1 MEKTDHSQ
9 DSKRIAKNTLF
20 LYFRTIITMLI
31 SLYTS
36 RVVLEVLGI
45 IDFGIYNIVGGV
57 VIMFS
62 FLSNALAAGTQRFLS
77 FELGKENYSQLK
89 KTFSMLLNIHVL
101 ISILIFVLAETLGL
115 WFLNTKLNIPP
126 EKIVAARWIYQFSIL
141 SFMLTVLQ
149 VPYYASII
157 AHEKMSMF
165 AYIGVLDASL
175 KLLIVFMLT
184 WINYNKLTLYG
195 FLIFFATVII
205 FITYMIYCR
214 FNFKECNYKYS
225 WDKKLFKIIFNY
237 SGWNLFGGLSVV
249 AVDQGVNI
257 ILNVFFG
264 PAINASRGIAYQV
277 KSAIT
282 TFTSNFQTA
291 VNPQIIKSYASDNHA
306 YMMTLLYQSAKHSFY
321 LLFLLSLPVLLETK
335 LILSL
340 WLKIVPDYTVLFCR
354 LILINAW
361 IDCLSGPLVTAVQA
375 TGRIKL
381 YQIIVGSLLMLNLPL
396 SYIAIKITMQPEIAF
411 YISIII
417 SLLALIVRI
426 TILEKVIEISLNT
439 YFNRVLWRV
448 IAVMI
453 LPIVS
458 SYTLLLLLDTSVYR
472 FILVSIFSTLITIC
486 SVYFVGLDIS
496 EKQFVI
502 KKIKIFCKL

>member
-1 MEKTDHSQ
+1 MEKTNHSQ
-9 DSKRIAKNTLF
+9 NSKRIAKNTLF
-20 LYFRTIITMLI
+20 LYFRTIVTMLI

-36 RVVLEVLGI
+36 RILLEALGI

-77 FELGKENYSQLK
+77 FELGKKNYDQLK
-89 KTFSMLLNIHVL
+89 KTFSMLLNIHFL

-141 SFMLTVLQ
+141 SFIFTVLQ

-157 AHEKMSMF
+157 AHEKMNMF
-165 AYIGVLDASL
+165 AYIGILDASL
-175 KLLIVFMLT
+175 KLLIVFVLT

-195 FLIFFATVII
+195 FLIFFATLII
-205 FITYMIYCR
+205 FIIYIVYCR

-225 WDKKLFKIIFNY
+225 WDKKFFKMIFNY

-249 AVDQGVNI
+249 AIDQGVNI

-340 WLKIVPDYTVLFCR
+340 WLKVVPDYTVLFCR

-396 SYIAIKITMQPEIAF
+396 SYIAIKLTMRPEIAF

-417 SLLALIVRI
+417 SLVALFTRL
-426 TILEKVIEISLNT
+426 TILEKIIEISLST
-439 YFNRVLWRV
+439 YFNRVLLRV
-448 IAVMI
+448 MVVMI

-458 SYTLLLLLDTSVYR
+458 SYFLLFLLDSGVCR
-472 FILVSIFSTLITIC
+472 FILVSLFSILGTIG
-486 SVYFVGLDIS
+486 SVYLWGLNAH
-496 EKQFVI
+496 EKQFVVS
-502 KKIKIFCKL
+502 KIKIFCKL